1 MTTLDSELLD
11 RLEALRTKYAASG
24 QSLIDFLDGLLE
36 ADYITYWDYI
46 RLDSLLSLQQPRTP
60 HHDEPIFIMYHQI
73 TELYFKLVLHELD
86 AAVAAPMP
94 GTADW
99 TPAHTEA
106 LTEHVR
112 RCTRYF
118 GALENSF
125 AVMTDGMNREQFL
138 RFRMALIPASG
149 FQSGQYRMI
158 EMALARLNELV
169 HLDVRADYA
178 DVHDPLALLDK
189 IYWRGGATIAATGEK
204 TLTLKQFESKYAKEF
219 TERAL
224 AFSGHTVSDRARIL
238 VDQGGMTDELRHALR
253 ELDAQ
258 VNVRWPM
265 QHLKTAGRYLAK
277 QPSDT
282 RATGGTNWPK
292 YLPPKF
298 QLRIAFPFL
307 WTDAER
313 EAWGTSN

>member
-1 MTTLDSELLD
+1 
-11 RLEALRTKYAASG
+11 
-24 QSLIDFLDGLLE
+24 
-36 ADYITYWDYI
+36 
-46 RLDSLLSLQQPRTP
+46 
-60 HHDEPIFIMYHQI
+60 
-73 TELYFKLVLHELD
+73 
-86 AAVAAPMP
+86 
-94 GTADW
+94 
-99 TPAHTEA
+99 
-106 LTEHVR
+106 
-112 RCTRYF
+112 
-118 GALENSF
+118 
-125 AVMTDGMNREQFL
+125 MTDGMNREQFL

-178 DVHDPLALLDK
+178 DVHDPLTLLDK

-219 TERAL
+219 AERAVAL
-224 AFSGHTVSDRARIL
+224 SGRSVSDRARIL
-238 VDQGGMTDELRHALR
+238 MDQGGMTDALRDALR

-258 VNVRWPM
+258 VNVRWPL

>member
-1 MTTLDSELLD
+1 MTTLDSALVD
-11 RLEALRTKYAASG
+11 RIEQLRAKYAASG
-24 QSLIDFLDGLLE
+24 QDLVDFLDGLLE

-73 TELYFKLVLHELD
+73 TELYFKLALHELD
-86 AAVAAPMP
+86 AAMAAPMP
-94 GTADW
+94 GTAEW
-99 TPAHTEA
+99 MPEHTEA

-158 EMALARLNELV
+158 EMALARLNDLV

-178 DVHDPLALLDK
+178 DVQDPLVLLEK
-189 IYWRGGATIAATGEK
+189 IYWRGGATIADTGEK
-204 TLTLKQFESKYAKEF
+204 TLTLKQFEAKYAKEF
-219 TERAL
+219 SERAVAL
-224 AFSGHTVSDRARIL
+224 HGRTVADRAAEL
-238 VDQGGMTDELRHALR
+238 EAQGALTDELRAALR
-253 ELDAQ
+253 ELDHQ

-307 WTDAER
+307 WSDAER
-313 EAWGTSN
+313 SAWGS